1 MSYKLYLDH
10 ILSNFSADV
19 GIDLGTATTP
29 VLVKGRG
36 IVFREPTYVARD
48 RNSGHI
54 IAAGF
59 DAKAMEGRNPAHIE
73 VIRPV
78 RDGVIADFEVA
89 ERMMN
94 HFLKKLKVGGLF
106 NPRVIIGV
114 PTDCTDVEWRAVTE
128 AALSAGARRVYI
140 IEQPLAG
147 AIGAGLPVTQAR
159 GSLII
164 DIGGGTSEVA
174 VTSMGGIVN
183 ARTSRIAGDEM
194 DEAILNY
201 VRKKYNLLIG
211 IRTAEELK
219 ISIGSAR
226 KNNVPLLGKISGRDL
241 TSGLPR
247 TLELDSNEMCTAL
260 SEIIQTMIELLKQT
274 LESTPPELVGD
285 IFQQGVVLTG
295 GGSMLRGLDQ
305 VLTDAT
311 GVHCYYPE
319 DPTSCVVLG
328 ADRLFRSPRLFKT
341 IFLTREKIM
350 QL

>member
-1 MSYKLYLDH
+1 MSYKLYIDH

-29 VLVKGRG
+29 LLVKGKG

-48 RNSGHI
+48 LKTGSI
-54 IAAGF
+54 IAVGSE
-59 DAKAMEGRNPAHIE
+59 AKAMEGRTPPHIE

-89 ERMMN
+89 ERMLN
-94 HFLKKLKVGGLF
+94 HFLRKLKVGGLF

-147 AIGAGLPVTQAR
+147 AIGAGLPVTLAK
-159 GSLII
+159 GSVLI

-201 VRKKYNLLIG
+201 VRKKYNMLIG
-211 IRTAEELK
+211 IRTAEDLK
-219 ISIGSAR
+219 ITIGSAR
-226 KNNVPLLGKISGRDL
+226 KMKVPLLASVRGRDL

-247 TLELDSNEMCTAL
+247 TMEMDSNEIAEAL
-260 SEIIQTMIELLKQT
+260 QEIVQAMVDLLKQT
-274 LESTPPELVGD
+274 IESTPPELVAD
-285 IFQQGVVLTG
+285 IFEQGVFLTG
-295 GGSMLRGLDQ
+295 GGTLLRNMDQ
-305 VLTDAT
+305 VLTDAI
-311 GVHCYYPE
+311 GVICKYPDE
-319 DPTSCVVLG
+319 PTSCVVLG
-328 ADRLFRSPRLFKT
+328 ADRLFRSPKLFKAV
-341 IFLTREKIM
+341 FYNREKLM
-350 QL
+350 QI